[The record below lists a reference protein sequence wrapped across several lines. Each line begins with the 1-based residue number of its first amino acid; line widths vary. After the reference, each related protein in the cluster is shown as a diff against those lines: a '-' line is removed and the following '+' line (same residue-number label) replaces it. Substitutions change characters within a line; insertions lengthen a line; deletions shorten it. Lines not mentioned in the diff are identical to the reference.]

1 MAAEAGV
8 REVRVG
14 RVAQERQASRRG
26 RLVAQEVRV
35 PCLEMAAQAVAQLHL
50 RRRGR
55 LAGYMALA
63 AAAVVAAAV
72 VAVGNAWYLRMS

>member
-1 MAAEAGV
+1 M
-8 REVRVG
+8 
-14 RVAQERQASRRG
+14 RRG

-35 PCLEMAAQAVAQLHL
+35 PCLEVAAQAIAQLHQ

-63 AAAVVAAAV
+63 AAAVVDLV
-72 VAVGNAWYLRMS
+72 VEVVEVGNAWYLRMS

>member
-1 MAAEAGV
+1 MAAEAAV

-14 RVAQERQASRRG
+14 RVAQGRMALRRG

-35 PCLEMAAQAVAQLHL
+35 PCLEVAAQAVAQLYQ

-55 LAGYMALA
+55 LAGFMALA
-63 AAAVVAAAV
+63 AAAVLAVAV
-72 VAVGNAWYLRMS
+72 VEVGNAWYLRMS